1 MYNYYTD
8 VIWTIDKI
16 LLILLG
22 LVSAAIIAYAL
33 ISEQYFIRRKHDL
46 IAIKNNLKNTDFF
59 EWANGNICSVLVAN
73 SSDSKILSISQKKGA
88 IIPAHFEQRFK
99 NCLVTSKKMAQIE
112 KIARWSKNKWRR
124 IEALLIVGYGNTSS
138 ALEILKEGLSSKD
151 DDIYY
156 FSLLS
161 LGQIKSI
168 MSARILMDFM
178 GKRPFSGY
186 RIIALLEKFP
196 AIIVN
201 EVMRGIESAD
211 PTVRFWSVKLLSKLK
226 PAQLVTRIEK
236 LTWDESADIR
246 AASCECL
253 GELGMEESKASVLR
267 CLSDKVWFTRMHA
280 ARALAKILDKD
291 SIPLLLP
298 LLTDSAPEVRN
309 SVKKI
314 MAQYFTTSLPY
325 IEKYLL
331 GYEYDEA
338 IKKECVEVLDD
349 AGYFT
354 ELFNNILAGDAE
366 VTHNSTRLL
375 EELVKTHAHLGL
387 ESTLSSFSIEARQ
400 KILEVIS
407 GIDRGMAEHIDKK
420 INHLIEEL

>member
-1 MYNYYTD
+1 MDNYYAN
-8 VIWTIDKI
+8 IAWTIDAI
-16 LLILLG
+16 ILILIG
-22 LVSAAIIAYAL
+22 LVSAAIIVYAL

-46 IAIKNNLKNTDFF
+46 MTIKNNLKNTDFF
-59 EWANGNICSVLVAN
+59 EWANGSVCPLLIDN
-73 SSDSKILSISQKKGA
+73 SSNSRILSLSKEKGA
-88 IIPAHFEQRFK
+88 VIPVHFEQRFK
-99 NCLVTSKKMAQIE
+99 NCLVTSKKIDQIE
-112 KIARWSKNKWRR
+112 KTARRSRNKWRR

-161 LGQIKSI
+161 LGQIKSV
-168 MSARILMDFM
+168 MSARILIDFM
-178 GKRPFSGY
+178 GKRAFSGY

-196 AIIVN
+196 ASIVN
-201 EVMRGIESAD
+201 EVVRGIESAN

-226 PAQLVTRIEK
+226 PVQLVKRIEK

-253 GELGMEESKASVLR
+253 GELGMEEAKESVLR
-267 CLSDKVWFTRMHA
+267 CLSDNAWFTRMHA

-298 LLTDSAPEVRN
+298 LLKDSAPEVRN

-314 MAQYFTTSLPY
+314 MAQYITASLPY

-331 GYEYDEA
+331 GNEYDET
-338 IKKECVEVLDD
+338 IKKECAEVLED

-354 ELFNNILAGDAE
+354 ELFNNILTGDTGAA
-366 VTHNSTRLL
+366 HNSTKLL

-387 ESTLSSFSIEARQ
+387 ETTLSGFSIEARQ
-400 KILEVIS
+400 KILGVIS
-407 GIDRGMAEHIDKK
+407 GVDKDMAEHIDKK